1 MAVKQNSIGD
11 DPLIEADSSWT
22 TEKFSVFLYLIET
35 RETHILEVAVDMTFS
50 QLFAASMTKFGL
62 PANGEATLHVNG
74 RPALT
79 NNDSKLLL
87 AKLGM

>member
-1 MAVKQNSIGD
+1 MKKNNLFDFWVCECSRFK
-11 DPLIEADSSWT
+11 
-22 TEKFSVFLYLIET
+22 EKFSVFLYLIET